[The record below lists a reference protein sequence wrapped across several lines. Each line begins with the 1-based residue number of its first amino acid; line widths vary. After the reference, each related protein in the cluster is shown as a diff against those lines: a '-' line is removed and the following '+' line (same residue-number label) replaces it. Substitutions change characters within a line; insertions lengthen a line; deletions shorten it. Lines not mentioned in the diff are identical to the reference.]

1 MKFDL
6 EELIANVSIL
16 LISAAI
22 LLMKL
27 LMNESSLST
36 AKTRKLRLLKAKQPA
51 VERPRFRSYS
61 GTKSNWRTPGKC
73 CRSRRASA
81 SRQHVADGR
90 QFPGFCSNE
99 WRGNS
104 SSA

>member
-27 LMNESSLST
+27 LMNESSLSM
-36 AKTRKLRLLKAKQPA
+36 AKTRKFRLLKAKQPA
-51 VERPRFRSYS
+51 VDRPKFRSYS

-73 CRSRRASA
+73 FRSRRASA
-81 SRQHVADGR
+81 SRQHAVGGR
-90 QFPGFCSNE
+90 RSPGLSSNV
-99 WRGNS
+99 WRGNYS
-104 SSA
+104 